1 MIGLMRTTK
10 TVPCLE
16 CHQGMEQSL
25 WDLSELPDLCS
36 KCLHS
41 DKKKRIA
48 KCKGKCSYP
57 TCHIMACGTKS
68 RTYRSKKDG
77 GVMYTT
83 ITATCKCVCH
93 NGLYQKHGS
102 GWEF

>member
-1 MIGLMRTTK
+1 MIGLMLTTK

-16 CHQGMEQSL
+16 CHQGMEKSL

-57 TCHIMACGTKS
+57 ACHITACGTKEETK
-68 RTYRSKKDG
+68 RTEDG
-77 GVMYTT
+77 FMRTT

-93 NGLYQKHGS
+93 NGLYQKHGN